1 MSNQIFEEQPTD
13 SCIRLWIFCSWPSI
27 HGRYKFL
34 SITSQQRKYVFLEK
48 TAPSWFAQTEPC
60 LWPCM
65 GFPNM
70 FHGQSH
76 NTGHLWGAE
85 EGTEEMAAINN
96 WSKESCLGVQLFTIR
111 QPVISI
117 ACLDR
122 SLGLSEEWGLQ
133 WLVAALPW
141 PTMTETGCR
150 DLFFLQKHSLLLS
163 LRVFFFPLLSP
174 PTCWGW

>member
-1 MSNQIFEEQPTD
+1 MNILFMAFHSWKVQIPLNYLPTEEVCF
-13 SCIRLWIFCSWPSI
+13 SGKNCAAS
-27 HGRYKFL
+27 G
-34 SITSQQRKYVFLEK
+34 
-48 TAPSWFAQTEPC
+48 FAQTEPC

-76 NTGHLWGAE
+76 NTGRLWGAE
-85 EGTEEMAAINN
+85 EGTGEMAAINN

-122 SLGLSEEWGLQ
+122 SLGLPEKWGPQ

-163 LRVFFFPLLSP
+163 LQVFFFPLLSP
-174 PTCWGW
+174 PTCWGL